1 MREIEHGVSAPP
13 TISVIIPVYNT
24 EQYLHR
30 CIDSVL
36 AQTYQDFELFL
47 IDDGSKD
54 SSGAICDEYASQDTR
69 VRVFHKENGGV
80 SSARN
85 MGLDHARGEW
95 ITFVDADD
103 WMADDMLQ
111 QMLDTADA
119 EGADVVLA
127 DLAFSFSKGD
137 DIYMIADWDNN
148 KTASLNRYITSVWTC
163 VCGGIHKRSLYEE
176 YQLICP
182 QGVAYCEDFH
192 LMARLCYY
200 AKKVVNIH
208 QPFYHYRQQEG
219 SVMHNLNKRTERDE
233 QWVYQDIIRFFKEQG
248 VYDDYRKSMCWRMLK
263 ATQELVLDKS
273 TWKSFQEMVPEKKHY
288 IWDCPYINRKLKMN
302 MWCLTHHLSWISLM
316 MLNLRKLRHGRI

>member
-1 MREIEHGVSAPP
+1 MKGL
-13 TISVIIPVYNT
+13 ISVIIPVYNI
-24 EQYLHR
+24 EKYLRR

-36 AQTYQDFELFL
+36 AQTYQDFELLL

-54 SSGAICDEYASQDTR
+54 SSGAICDEYAARDSR
-69 VRVFHKENGGV
+69 VKVFHKENGGV

-85 MGLDHARGEW
+85 AGLAIVSGDW
-95 ITFVDADD
+95 IMHLDGDD
-103 WMADDMLQ
+103 WIEPDMLER
-111 QMLDTADA
+111 LIRKGEDTGA
-119 EGADVVLA
+119 EIVM
-127 DLAFSFSKGD
+127 GD
-137 DIYMIADWDNN
+137 FLFAYSDRDILYSLPDWDNN

-163 VCGGIHKRSLYEE
+163 VWGGIHKRSLYEE

-182 QGVAYCEDFH
+182 QGVTYCEDFH
-192 LMARLCYY
+192 MMARLCYH

-248 VYDDYRKSMCWRMLK
+248 VYDDYRKRMCWRMLK

>member
-1 MREIEHGVSAPP
+1 MANFPK
-13 TISVIIPVYNT
+13 ISVIVPVYNT
-24 EQYLHR
+24 EKYLHR

-36 AQTYQDFELFL
+36 AQTYKDFELLL

-54 SSGAICDEYASQDTR
+54 SSGAICDEYAARDSR
-69 VRVFHKENGGV
+69 VKVFHKENGGV

-85 MGLDHARGEW
+85 AGLAIASGDW
-95 ITFVDADD
+95 IMHLDGDD
-103 WMADDMLQ
+103 WIEPDMLER
-111 QMLDTADA
+111 LIRKGEDT
-119 EGADVVLA
+119 GADIVM
-127 DLAFSFSKGD
+127 GD
-137 DIYMIADWDNN
+137 FLFAYSDRDILYSLPDWDNN

-163 VCGGIHKRSLYEE
+163 VWGGIHKRSLYEV
-176 YQLICP
+176 YQLKSP
-182 QGVAYCEDFH
+182 QGVTYCEDFH

-219 SVMHNLNKRTERDE
+219 SVMHNLSKKTERDE
-233 QWVYQDIIRFFKEQG
+233 QWVYQDIICFFKEQG
-248 VYDDYRKSMCWRMLK
+248 VYDDYRKSMCWSMLK

-273 TWKSFQEMVPEKKHY
+273 TWKAFQEMVPEKKHY

-302 MWCLTHHLSWISLM
+302 MWCLTHHLSWISQL

>member
-1 MREIEHGVSAPP
+1 MANFPK
-13 TISVIIPVYNT
+13 ISVIVPVYNT
-24 EQYLHR
+24 EKYLHR

-36 AQTYQDFELFL
+36 AQTYKDFELLL

-54 SSGAICDEYASQDTR
+54 SSGAICDEYAARDSR
-69 VRVFHKENGGV
+69 VKVFHKENGGV

-85 MGLDHARGEW
+85 AGLAIASGDW
-95 ITFVDADD
+95 IMHLDGDD
-103 WMADDMLQ
+103 WIAPDIQERLIRKGE
-111 QMLDTADA
+111 DT
-119 EGADVVLA
+119 GADIVM
-127 DLAFSFSKGD
+127 GD
-137 DIYMIADWDNN
+137 FLFAYSDRDILYSLPDWDNN

-163 VCGGIHKRSLYEE
+163 VWGGIHKRSLYEV
-176 YQLICP
+176 YQLKSP
-182 QGVAYCEDFH
+182 QGVTYCEDFH
-192 LMARLCYY
+192 LMARLCYH
-200 AKKVVNIH
+200 AKKVVNVH

-219 SVMHNLNKRTERDE
+219 SVMHNLNKKTERDE

-273 TWKSFQEMVPEKKHY
+273 TWKTFQEMVPEKKHY

-302 MWCLTHHLSWISLM
+302 MWCLTHHLSWISQL